1 MRASGLHLC
10 LAPITGILLGCAQG
24 RGRLP
29 NTRALGKPIR
39 SGCCA
44 AAELASS
51 VPLRPHLSCRQILR
65 AGFPGV
71 VAIDHTEFDRRARA
85 GWAAFLHREAR
96 GCTGQ
101 PPPPWWASA
110 SRGELE
116 RPRRSQVSS
125 ALAAPAPSVR
135 LLWRAAGRGGHQRRF
150 LCLTGIQESGFKAL
164 DCWVHG
170 STMMAV

>member
-10 LAPITGILLGCAQG
+10 LVPITGILLGCAQG

-65 AGFPGV
+65 ARFPGV

-85 GWAAFLHREAR
+85 GWAAFLHREAQ

-110 SRGELE
+110 SGGSWNGHAGRRCQARWL
-116 RPRRSQVSS
+116 RPRPRHRSGCCGARLAGAGIS
-125 ALAAPAPSVR
+125 AGFCVLLAFGKADLKHLIV
-135 LLWRAAGRGGHQRRF
+135 
-150 LCLTGIQESGFKAL
+150 GFMVL
-164 DCWVHG
+164 Q
-170 STMMAV
+170 